1 MTEVSLFRLYAL
13 RAGYLLIAVGLAATV
28 WPIVINHSPQWPL
41 MNSVACS
48 LLAAVSVLAA
58 VGIRYP
64 LQMLPVLLFE
74 IVWKSIWLI
83 AIALPLWSA
92 NQIDARTWETV
103 RDCLFGAILIP
114 LIPWRYVISPMRDEA
129 RRPLEPNCGNT
140 VRRWALAIRR
150 VNRYRILN
158 CACRTT
164 PNSSVADTWLTFRG
178 LSKCWYAQRSWQ
190 GTLRTFSSSPS
201 AALKCNSATWCRK
214 SIT

>member
-13 RAGYLLIAVGLAATV
+13 RAGYLLIAVGVAATV

-58 VGIRYP
+58 VGVRYP
-64 LQMLPVLLFE
+64 LQMLPILLFE

-83 AIALPLWSA
+83 AVALPLWSA

-114 LIPWRYVISPMRDEA
+114 LIPWRYVISQYVTKPGDRW
-129 RRPLEPNCGNT
+129 RRTAGTPSASAFDHEKP
-140 VRRWALAIRR
+140 
-150 VNRYRILN
+150 
-158 CACRTT
+158 RTT
-164 PNSSVADTWLTFRG
+164 GQLA
-178 LSKCWYAQRSWQ
+178 
-190 GTLRTFSSSPS
+190 
-201 AALKCNSATWCRK
+201 
-214 SIT
+214 